1 MDENNLCVICNELS
15 LDEYGCF
22 NHKAMKEC
30 VDCCGCF
37 DEEASE

>member
-1 MDENNLCVICNELS
+1 MSENNLCVICNELS

-22 NHKAMKEC
+22 NHRAMKEC